1 MRTDWERHWPEVGS
15 IPALSV
21 DGNALVFV
29 QDSHGSAAKGHDG
42 RPGAP
47 GDRRSTIGS
56 TEAGSPRPAHR
67 KARNGLDEFH
77 SRRTASAGP
86 GNGIRPGAH
95 THEARGARCTA
106 SPIAG
111 SCHQS
116 SWWSRPTCAEVPRE
130 IDAAIR
136 TLRIAIAGAMITRPR
151 QTWDLAAH
159 NE

>member
-1 MRTDWERHWPEVGS
+1 MRTERERHWPEVGS

-29 QDSHGSAAKGHDG
+29 QDSHGSTAKGHDG
-42 RPGAP
+42 RPGDP
-47 GDRRSTIGS
+47 RYRRSSIGS
-56 TEAGSPRPAHR
+56 TEAGRPRPAHR
-67 KARNGLDEFH
+67 KARNGLDELPFPSNGI
-77 SRRTASAGP
+77 SRPRERSQRR
-86 GNGIRPGAH
+86 IRPGAH

-106 SPIAG
+106 SPTAG

-136 TLRIAIAGAMITRPR
+136 TLRIAITGAMITRAR
-151 QTWDLAAH
+151 QT
-159 NE
+159 